1 MNTPYIS
8 EFEQF
13 INHFLDE
20 HPEVAED
27 QRQGRLIWWH
37 RKVDLAQ
44 EEKAKGDSVPQDGY
58 GFYYSA
64 WQRKSGKPVLLSG
77 PLVDKH
83 SSRGLARN
91 E

>member
-1 MNTPYIS
+1 MDSPYVS

-13 INHFLDE
+13 INHFLEE

-27 QRQGRLIWWH
+27 QRQGRQIWWD

-44 EEKAKGDSVPQDGY
+44 EEKALEDSVPQDGY

-64 WQRKSGKPVLLSG
+64 WRRESGKSAVPSG

-83 SSRGLARN
+83 SSRG
-91 E
+91 